1 MNLAALLFDVARR
14 QPEAPAVSDGLHAWN
29 YREFARRIACLAGG
43 LTARGLAP
51 GDRVILCMENCAE
64 FLEMMFACWTAG
76 LCAVPVN
83 ARLHVREIEHI
94 ARDSN
99 ARLLVSTP
107 SLAANLDPLE
117 QSVESLSP
125 IISTRSGDYTALLEG
140 APVRPV
146 GTAPTDRAWLF
157 YTSGTTGR
165 PKGAVLSHRNLL
177 FMSHCYYAD
186 IDMLDERDTNLHAGP
201 LSHGAGLYAL
211 PHLLRGGH
219 QVVLPHFEVDAI
231 LGALQRH
238 SRVSMFAAPTMLT
251 RLVHAPA
258 VAAADLSNL
267 RTIFYGGG
275 PMYVADLERAL
286 QLFGPRLYQ
295 LYGQGE
301 SPMTITGLAK
311 RLHADQA
318 HPSWRDQLGS
328 CGVPRT
334 GVLVKVV
341 DDHDRELPSGE
352 VGEVVTSSDCVM
364 DGYWNNPTAT
374 EETLRGGW
382 LHTGD
387 LGSFDEDGF
396 LTLRD
401 RSKDMIISGGSNI
414 YPREIEE
421 VLLRHPDLV
430 EVSVVGRPHPEWGEE
445 VVAFVVARPGAE
457 IRTEALDR
465 LCLDHIARFKRPRD
479 YRFVDALPKNNYG
492 KVLKTEL
499 RRLLAQHLNKIN
511 GL

>member
-1 MNLAALLFDVARR
+1 LLATPNLAH
-14 QPEAPAVSDGLHAWN
+14 GLS
-29 YREFARRIACLAGG
+29 I
-43 LTARGLAP
+43 
-51 GDRVILCMENCAE
+51 
-64 FLEMMFACWTAG
+64 
-76 LCAVPVN
+76 
-83 ARLHVREIEHI
+83 
-94 ARDSN
+94 
-99 ARLLVSTP
+99 
-107 SLAANLDPLE
+107 LE
-117 QSVESLSP
+117 QTIETLSSV
-125 IISTRSGDYTALLEG
+125 IATRSSDYTALLQRG
-140 APVRPV
+140 APMQP
-146 GTAPTDRAWLF
+146 AANAATDRAWLF

-186 IDMLDERDTNLHAGP
+186 IDMIDERDTNLHAGP

-219 QVVLPHFEVDAI
+219 QVVLPHFDLDAI
-231 LGALQRH
+231 LESLQRY
-238 SRVSMFAAPTMLT
+238 SQISMFAASTMLT
-251 RLVHAPA
+251 RLIHAPA
-258 VAAADLSNL
+258 MADADLRNL

-286 QLFGPRLYQ
+286 QLLGPRLYQ

-301 SPMTITGLAK
+301 SPMTITGLTK
-311 RLHADQA
+311 RLHTDQT
-318 HPSWRDQLGS
+318 HPRWRERLGS

-341 DDHDRELPSGE
+341 ADDDRELPSGE
-352 VGEVVTSSDCVM
+352 VGEVVTRSDCVM
-364 DGYWNNPTAT
+364 EGYWNNPTAT
-374 EETLRGGW
+374 AETLRGGW
-382 LHTGD
+382 LRTGD
-387 LGSFDEDGF
+387 LGSFDKDGL

-445 VVAFVVARPGAE
+445 VVAFIVPRPGAD
-457 IRTEALDR
+457 ITPEALNR
-465 LCLDHIARFKRPRD
+465 LCLDHIARFKRPRH
-479 YRFVDALPKNNYG
+479 YRFLDALPKNNYG

-499 RRLLAQHLNKIN
+499 RRVLTETPDQSNTE
-511 GL
+511 